1 MTVYQPREDSRLLA
15 KKVLEMDLDGEKC
28 LDMGTG
34 TGIIAE
40 KMVKSGAEKVLAVDV
55 NPEAVEEASEKL
67 DEQDEVEVKSSDLF
81 EDVEGEFDLIAFN
94 PPYLPGDDLDK
105 DLEGREIWRGGDSG
119 EEFTEEFLE
128 TAEDYLAE
136 NGCILFIV
144 SSLSD
149 FDTDQY
155 EIVDTK
161 QLWFEDIYLLKAGN
175 F

>member
-15 KKVLEMDLDGEKC
+15 KQILERDLDGMRC

-34 TGIIAE
+34 SGIIAK
-40 KMVKSGAEKVLAVDV
+40 KMVRSGAEEVVAADK

-67 DEQDEVEVKSSDLF
+67 EDQGNVRVVESDLF
-81 EDVEGEFDLIAFN
+81 ENVEGKFDLIAFN
-94 PPYLPGDDLDK
+94 PPYLPGSDVDEDME
-105 DLEGREIWRGGDSG
+105 DREIWRGGDSG

-128 TAEDYLAE
+128 TARERLNDGGE
-136 NGCILFIV
+136 ILFVV

-149 FDTDQY
+149 FDRSDY

-161 QLWFEDIYLLKAGN
+161 QLWFEDIYVLRTG
-175 F
+175 